1 MSKAAYLGP
10 PRSPP
15 APPPGQP
22 MPCQPSCVF
31 VLCCAT
37 GWGRRTAANN
47 CCSDASCQKNAAS
60 MWLVESNLA
69 GKQGPLQAWIA
80 LLTCSGVHPAKLI
93 DRAGAQPSIPATSLQ
108 VQMIMREASAVSP
121 TGHAAAQVE
130 LFSTGAAS
138 QPAQALHVSLRIC
151 PLVQC

>member
-1 MSKAAYLGP
+1 
-10 PRSPP
+10 
-15 APPPGQP
+15 
-22 MPCQPSCVF
+22 
-31 VLCCAT
+31 
-37 GWGRRTAANN
+37 
-47 CCSDASCQKNAAS
+47 

-69 GKQGPLQAWIA
+69 GKQCPLQAWIA

-93 DRAGAQPSIPATSLQ
+93 DMAGAQPSIPSTSLQ

-121 TGHAAAQVE
+121 TSHAAAQVE

-138 QPAQALHVSLRIC
+138 QPAQALQVSLIIC